1 MASSDQRGDR
11 GRSETEEPS
20 VGVPEADAAEQRVSV
35 SSQED
40 GDRFEDASQEAFE
53 EANEADVI
61 EQSLDAGDDDE
72 ERR

>member
-11 GRSETEEPS
+11 HRSDAEAPS
-20 VGVPEADAAEQRVSV
+20 VGVPEADAVEQQISV
-35 SSQED
+35 IPQED

-72 ERR
+72 EHR